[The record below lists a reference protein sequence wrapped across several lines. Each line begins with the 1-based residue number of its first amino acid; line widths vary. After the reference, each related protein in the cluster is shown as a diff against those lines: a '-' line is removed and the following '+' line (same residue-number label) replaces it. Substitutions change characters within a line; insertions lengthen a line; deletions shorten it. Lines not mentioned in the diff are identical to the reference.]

1 MKLTKEEESQLLLT
15 YDTWWKSYLNGDVKT
30 YDSYL
35 DEDFRFVG
43 STNGEEFLNRRDTTG
58 FFEATA
64 DQLAGKAELRNLK
77 RNIET
82 LDGLV
87 LITDL
92 ADAYVLSDTEWVF
105 YSRFRFTSL
114 LRKNKNGWKF
124 IYQHF
129 SAPDTKADEGETL
142 GTKKITQENLELR
155 EAIKRRTVELEQK
168 NRQLEIEAALER
180 VRARAM
186 GMQNSSELAELVDTV
201 FKELTQLDFEL
212 GWCMINIIDAQ
223 SLSNT
228 VWTINS
234 ESGKI
239 PESFHMKFEDY
250 PFHHGMLKAYKER
263 KTKYIYVLE
272 GDEKKD
278 YDEYLFN
285 ETAFRNVPGEAKAA
299 SRAMEKYVSS
309 FTFCNFGGLQTVGD
323 KPLSDSNLDILERF
337 GKVFDLTYTRF
348 NDLLQAE
355 FQAREAQIELAL
367 ERVRARTMAMQSS
380 EELQDT
386 ALLLFQQVEALG
398 VPPFACGFNIWDADR
413 KAATAYM
420 GSVAGMQPPFKT
432 DSSKDIYLPI
442 HSAAQRGESLF
453 VIEQAGKELENHY
466 AYLVTIPTFRDI
478 ILENLKRNGLSFPTF
493 QIIHC
498 AFFSHGYLMF
508 ISYEPVTAF
517 HVMFKRF
524 AKVFEQTY
532 TRFLDLQKAEA
543 QAREATI
550 EAALERVRSRGM
562 AMHHSTDM
570 LAVADVLFQQL
581 RSLGGNLW
589 GSGVVI
595 CTTDVD
601 DDEVWFANENGVL
614 PPIAVPH
621 TMDATHKKMYEGWI
635 DKMQL
640 FSVTKEGRELKAHYD
655 YMLSVPSIKPL
666 FENILASGLSF
677 PEKQTWYAAYFNF
690 GYILTITLEPYLE
703 EQILIRFA
711 KVFEQTYT
719 RFLDLQNAEAQ
730 AREAKIEASLERVR
744 SKAMAMH
751 RSEELGEVATVLH
764 SELISL
770 NVHEFSQ
777 TSIIIHDEPSQKLI
791 VWGARTGSGSL
802 EKSVF
807 PLLGDQVLQKLY
819 DAWRQEEEF
828 FTVKVEGK
836 ALRKHIDFVFPE
848 ASRTVQ
854 EDAAIK
860 NMPDPTF
867 FHCAFFCM
875 GYLELMSDNELSEA
889 SSSLLVRF
897 AKVFDQAYVRFL
909 DLQKAEAQAR
919 EAQIE
924 AVLERVRSRTMAMQK
939 SEDLNETA
947 ADMFQQIQALGMQ
960 PWGCGFNIFDKD
972 EKAVTQYMSAGGILP
987 PFRTPLT
994 EDPFFISI
1002 YEARQK
1008 KEDLLVME
1016 SKEESLAATY
1026 RYMFSLPG
1034 TGEIFRNLQNSGFE
1048 MPKFQITH
1056 CAYFSQGYLMF
1067 ITFEPEPESHD
1078 IFKRFA
1084 KVFEQ
1089 TYTRF
1094 LDLQK
1099 AEAQAREAQIEAA
1112 LEKVRSRS
1120 MAMHK
1125 SEELADVIAVVSEQL
1140 QQLKIR
1146 FDHVSFAINSKSEDY
1161 HFWTALYGKPRPF
1174 ELKVPYLDNPIANRA
1189 IEIRAKGLNFY
1200 QDTLT
1205 PEENREWLE
1214 HAFKYNPADYLSAEE
1229 KAYVMS
1235 RGFSRS
1241 FVIMPNIILNVGNY
1255 ASKPYSEE
1263 ENEIIKRFAG
1273 VFEQSYTRF
1282 LDLQKAEAQARKA
1295 QIETALERVRSRT
1308 MGMHKSE
1315 ELKDVVKVIFDQLA
1329 HLGINAEHAG
1339 IVVDYEPKKDWHF
1352 WIADTQDIPAK
1363 VTVPYLDLVWDR
1375 QFTEAKKKG
1384 EHFFT
1389 TLLDFE
1395 EKNSFYKELLPH
1407 IKGLTKKA
1415 RDFYFS
1421 CPGLAGSTVIQKD
1434 IGLYIENFSGTPY
1447 SGEEND
1453 ILMRF
1458 AKVFQQTYT
1467 RFIDL
1472 QKAEAQAREAQIEA
1486 ALEKVRSR
1494 SIGMQKSEELREVIQ
1509 VIHDQLI
1516 HLNFQIDA
1524 AGFTLDYHQNNDWNT
1539 WIANKSG
1546 SLPSLM
1552 FIPYIDHPQFN
1563 YYKYAKE
1570 KGLDFLANTLTFE
1583 EKNSIFNYMFGFMG
1597 DYPRAE
1603 KDELLSKPG
1612 LAISQAFL
1620 KNISLWIYNLDAI
1633 PYSEEE
1639 NNTLMRFA
1647 KVFEQTYVRFNDL
1660 QKAEIQAREA
1670 NIETALEKVRSRT
1683 MAMQTS
1689 DELGDV
1695 ASVLFKELNQLV
1707 DNLWTCGFVLCENNR
1722 TEDEWWLSTGDG
1734 FIPALY
1740 LPNIGDVTHHNI
1752 YKAWEKGETYH
1763 TEQLEGQALQEHY
1776 DWLMDIPVAR
1786 NIFEEMLASGQALP
1800 TWQKLHCAY
1809 FSYGYL
1815 VMITQVPCAE
1825 EQIFK
1830 RFAQVFDQTYT
1841 RFLDLQ
1847 KAEALAKKAKIEVA
1861 LERVRARALAMQ
1873 QPEELVEVAD
1883 VMRHEMGLLG
1893 VEALETS
1900 SIYLNKEA
1908 TGQAECWYSLKDI
1921 REGEKNMVADHFN
1934 LNYQDTWVGRQ
1945 MLAFYQSNK
1954 KEISI
1959 VMKGNHR
1966 KEWID
1971 YCAQKSPVFQGYY
1984 GEVIPERTYHMCKF
1998 SNGAIGAATPG
2009 AVSAES
2015 WDLLRRAASVFSL
2028 AYSRFKDLTQARM
2041 DLQQLKEE
2049 KLRAETAL
2057 GELKATQSQLI
2068 QSEKMAS
2075 LGELTA
2081 GIAHEIQNPLNFVNN
2096 FSEVS
2101 NELIDEMNEE
2111 IEKGDLEEAKAIA
2124 IDIKQN
2130 LEKIHHHGTRA
2141 DAIVKGMLQHSRS
2154 SSGEREPTDINEL
2167 ADEYLRLAY
2176 HGLRAKDKTFNATMN
2191 TNFDPTIGKVDVI
2204 PQDMGRVILNLITN
2218 AFYVVNEKSS
2228 FAIASEDNYEPTV
2241 WVSTKKDKKQV
2252 TISVRDNGNGIPE
2265 KVKDKIFQPFFTT
2278 KPTGQGTGLGL
2289 SLSYDIVKAHGGEL
2303 KVDSTENTGL
2313 PGQQTGTEFIIKLPI
2328 HTI

>member
-1 MKLTKEEESQLLLT
+1 MKLTKEEEAQLLAA

-35 DEDFRFVG
+35 DDDYRFVG
-43 STNGEEFLNRRDTTG
+43 STNGEEFLSRKDTTN

-92 ADAYVLSDTEWVF
+92 ADAYVLSHAEWVF

-114 LRKNKNGWKF
+114 LRKNKKGWKF

-129 SAPDTKADEGETL
+129 SAPDSKADEGETL

-201 FKELTQLDFEL
+201 FRELTQLDFQL
-212 GWCMINIIDAQ
+212 GWCMINIIDAP

-250 PFHHGMLKAYKER
+250 PFHHCMLKAYEER

-272 GDEKKD
+272 GREKKD

-285 ETAFRNVPGEAKAA
+285 ETAFRNVPGEAQAA
-299 SRAMEKYVSS
+299 SRAMEKYISS

-323 KPLSDSNLDILERF
+323 KPLSDSNLEILERF

-355 FQAREAQIELAL
+355 AQAREAQIELAL
-367 ERVRARTMAMQSS
+367 ERVRARTMAMQKSD
-380 EELQDT
+380 ELPEAANT
-386 ALLLFQQVEALG
+386 LFLQLQALG
-398 VPPFACGFNIWDADR
+398 IPAWSSGFNILAKDKRSAILWMSSEGTLQKPFPLKFTEEASFIEWFEFLQGNETFWIQELGG
-413 KAATAYM
+413 KA
-420 GSVAGMQPPFKT
+420 
-432 DSSKDIYLPI
+432 I
-442 HSAAQRGESLF
+442 
-453 VIEQAGKELENHY
+453 ENHY
-466 AYLVTIPTFRDI
+466 AYMKSVPELAPIFKDIDAAGLTLPTY
-478 ILENLKRNGLSFPTF
+478 
-493 QIIHC
+493 QINHLC
-498 AFFSHGYLMF
+498 KFTYGFLLF
-508 ISYEPVTAF
+508 ITYE
-517 HVMFKRF
+517 
-524 AKVFEQTY
+524 KVP
-532 TRFLDLQKAEA
+532 D
-543 QAREATI
+543 
-550 EAALERVRSRGM
+550 ALE
-562 AMHHSTDM
+562 
-570 LAVADVLFQQL
+570 
-581 RSLGGNLW
+581 
-589 GSGVVI
+589 
-595 CTTDVD
+595 
-601 DDEVWFANENGVL
+601 
-614 PPIAVPH
+614 
-621 TMDATHKKMYEGWI
+621 
-635 DKMQL
+635 
-640 FSVTKEGRELKAHYD
+640 
-655 YMLSVPSIKPL
+655 
-666 FENILASGLSF
+666 
-677 PEKQTWYAAYFNF
+677 
-690 GYILTITLEPYLE
+690 
-703 EQILIRFA
+703 
-711 KVFEQTYT
+711 
-719 RFLDLQNAEAQ
+719 
-730 AREAKIEASLERVR
+730 
-744 SKAMAMH
+744 
-751 RSEELGEVATVLH
+751 
-764 SELISL
+764 
-770 NVHEFSQ
+770 
-777 TSIIIHDEPSQKLI
+777 
-791 VWGARTGSGSL
+791 
-802 EKSVF
+802 
-807 PLLGDQVLQKLY
+807 
-819 DAWRQEEEF
+819 
-828 FTVKVEGK
+828 
-836 ALRKHIDFVFPE
+836 
-848 ASRTVQ
+848 
-854 EDAAIK
+854 
-860 NMPDPTF
+860 
-867 FHCAFFCM
+867 
-875 GYLELMSDNELSEA
+875 
-889 SSSLLVRF
+889 
-897 AKVFDQAYVRFL
+897 
-909 DLQKAEAQAR
+909 
-919 EAQIE
+919 
-924 AVLERVRSRTMAMQK
+924 
-939 SEDLNETA
+939 
-947 ADMFQQIQALGMQ
+947 
-960 PWGCGFNIFDKD
+960 
-972 EKAVTQYMSAGGILP
+972 
-987 PFRTPLT
+987 
-994 EDPFFISI
+994 
-1002 YEARQK
+1002 
-1008 KEDLLVME
+1008 
-1016 SKEESLAATY
+1016 
-1026 RYMFSLPG
+1026 
-1034 TGEIFRNLQNSGFE
+1034 
-1048 MPKFQITH
+1048 
-1056 CAYFSQGYLMF
+1056 
-1067 ITFEPEPESHD
+1067 
-1078 IFKRFA
+1078 IFKRFTN
-1084 KVFEQ
+1084 VFDQ

-1099 AEAQAREAQIEAA
+1099 AEAQAREAQIE
-1112 LEKVRSRS
+1112 
-1120 MAMHK
+1120 
-1125 SEELADVIAVVSEQL
+1125 
-1140 QQLKIR
+1140 
-1146 FDHVSFAINSKSEDY
+1146 
-1161 HFWTALYGKPRPF
+1161 T
-1174 ELKVPYLDNPIANRA
+1174 
-1189 IEIRAKGLNFY
+1189 
-1200 QDTLT
+1200 T
-1205 PEENREWLE
+1205 
-1214 HAFKYNPADYLSAEE
+1214 
-1229 KAYVMS
+1229 
-1235 RGFSRS
+1235 
-1241 FVIMPNIILNVGNY
+1241 
-1255 ASKPYSEE
+1255 
-1263 ENEIIKRFAG
+1263 
-1273 VFEQSYTRF
+1273 
-1282 LDLQKAEAQARKA
+1282 
-1295 QIETALERVRSRT
+1295 LERVRSRT
-1308 MGMHKSE
+1308 MGMHRSE
-1315 ELKDVVKVIFDQLA
+1315 ELKDVVKEIFDQLA

-1384 EHFFT
+1384 EPFFT

-1434 IGLYIENFSGTPY
+1434 IGLYIENFSGIPY

-1467 RFIDL
+1467 RFLDL
-1472 QKAEAQAREAQIEA
+1472 QKAEAQAREAQIEG

-1546 SLPSLM
+1546 SLPSLI

-1563 YYKYAKE
+1563 YYKQAKE

-1597 DYPRAE
+1597 DYPQAE

-1612 LAISQAFL
+1612 LAISQSFL

-1647 KVFEQTYVRFNDL
+1647 KVFEQTYTRFLDL
-1660 QKAEIQAREA
+1660 QKAEAQAREAQIESALERVRSRTMAMQKSDELGEVVTVIVEKLKDLGVVLDSNGVVLCTYFQESKDVLHWIASPDFSFAGSYLLPYFEHPIFKDAWQSKESGAEYFSQAYSLEEKNSFFEYAFEHSDYKQFPDDFKQWIFQNDQHILSFAWQKNSAILIPSHTGLLPSEEDIVILKRFAKVFEQSYVRFLDLQKAETQAREA

-1707 DNLWTCGFVLCENNR
+1707 QNLWTCGFVLCENNR

-1734 FIPALY
+1734 FIPAFY
-1740 LPNIGDVTHHNI
+1740 LPNTGDDTHHNI
-1752 YKAWEKGETYH
+1752 YKAWEKGEAYH

-1776 DWLMDIPVAR
+1776 DWLMDIPASRAV
-1786 NIFEEMLASGQALP
+1786 FDEMLAAGQALP

-1847 KAEALAKKAKIEVA
+1847 NAEALAKKAKIEVA

-1873 QPEELVEVAD
+1873 EPEELVEVAD

-1900 SIYLNKEA
+1900 SIYLNKEPL
-1908 TGQAECWYSLKDI
+1908 GEAECWYSLKDV
-1921 REGEKNMVADHFN
+1921 REGEKKMVADHFN

-1945 MLAFYQSNK
+1945 MFAFYQSNK

-1959 VMKGNHR
+1959 VMKGGSR

-1971 YCAQKSPVFQGYY
+1971 YCAQQSPAFQGYY

-2009 AVSAES
+2009 GISAES

-2028 AYSRFKDLTQARM
+2028 AYSRFKDLTQARI

-2124 IDIKQN
+2124 NDIKQN
-2130 LEKIHHHGTRA
+2130 LKKIHHHGTRA

-2176 HGLRAKDKTFNATMN
+2176 HGLRAKDKTFNAIMN
-2191 TNFDPTIGKVDVI
+2191 TDFDPTIGKVNVI

-2228 FAIASEDNYEPTV
+2228 FAIASEDNYEPTI

-2289 SLSYDIVKAHGGEL
+2289 SLSYDIVKAHGGEI
-2303 KVDSTENTGL
+2303 KVDSTENKGL
-2313 PGQQTGTEFIIKLPI
+2313 PDQQTGTEFIIKLPI
-2328 HTI
+2328 QTI

>member
-1 MKLTKEEESQLLLT
+1 MKLSKEEEAQLLLT
-15 YDTWWKSYLNGDVKT
+15 YDTWWRSYLNGDVKT

-35 DEDFRFVG
+35 DDDFRFVG
-43 STNGEEFLNRRDTTG
+43 STNGEEFLNRRDTTS

-64 DQLAGKAELRNLK
+64 DQLAGKADLRNLK

-92 ADAYVLSDTEWVF
+92 ADAYVLSDAEWVF

-201 FKELTQLDFEL
+201 FRELTQLDFEL
-212 GWCMINIIDAQ
+212 GWCMINIIDAH

-355 FQAREAQIELAL
+355 AQAREAQIELAL

-398 VPPFACGFNIWDADR
+398 VPPFACGFNIWDDDR

-532 TRFLDLQKAEA
+532 TRFLDLQ
-543 QAREATI
+543 
-550 EAALERVRSRGM
+550 
-562 AMHHSTDM
+562 
-570 LAVADVLFQQL
+570 
-581 RSLGGNLW
+581 
-589 GSGVVI
+589 
-595 CTTDVD
+595 
-601 DDEVWFANENGVL
+601 
-614 PPIAVPH
+614 
-621 TMDATHKKMYEGWI
+621 
-635 DKMQL
+635 
-640 FSVTKEGRELKAHYD
+640 
-655 YMLSVPSIKPL
+655 
-666 FENILASGLSF
+666 
-677 PEKQTWYAAYFNF
+677 
-690 GYILTITLEPYLE
+690 
-703 EQILIRFA
+703 
-711 KVFEQTYT
+711 
-719 RFLDLQNAEAQ
+719 NAEAQ
-730 AREAKIEASLERVR
+730 AREANIEASLERVR

-791 VWGARTGSGSL
+791 IWGARTGSGSL

-1689 DELGDV
+1689 EELGDV

-1908 TGQAECWYSLKDI
+1908 TGEAECWYSLKDI
-1921 REGEKNMVADHFN
+1921 REGEKKMVADHFN

-2218 AFYVVNEKSS
+2218 AFYAVNEKSS
-2228 FAIASEDNYEPTV
+2228 FINLSSEALAKLEASEDNYEPTV